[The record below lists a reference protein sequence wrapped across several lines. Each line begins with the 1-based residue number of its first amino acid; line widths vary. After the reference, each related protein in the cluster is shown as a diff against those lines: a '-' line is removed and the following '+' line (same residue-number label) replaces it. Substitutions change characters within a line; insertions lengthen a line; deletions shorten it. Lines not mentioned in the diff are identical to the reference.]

1 MTRYLLFCSAIV
13 VWVSSLL
20 YMPQAKADSIGM
32 VTGSTTGTYFQFGHD
47 IAKLPLTAG
56 LEIRVKEL
64 EESIFQACG
73 TNSKPT
79 SLPAQWEAFYTD
91 CRAQGH
97 P

>member
-1 MTRYLLFCSAIV
+1 
-13 VWVSSLL
+13 
-20 YMPQAKADSIGM
+20 
-32 VTGSTTGTYFQFGHD
+32 
-47 IAKLPLTAG
+47 
-56 LEIRVKEL
+56 VKEL

>member
-1 MTRYLLFCSAIV
+1 MTRYLLCCSAIV

-20 YMPQAKADSIGM
+20 YVPQAKADSIGM
-32 VTGSTTGTYFQFGHD
+32 VTGSTTGTYFQFGQD
-47 IAKLPLTAG
+47 IAKLTLTAG
-56 LEIRVKEL
+56 REILVKEL
-64 EESIFQACG
+64 EGSILQARG

-79 SLPAQWEAFYTD
+79 SLPAQWDAFYTD